1 MKKFL
6 FLLLFS
12 LSAVAT
18 YSQGPD
24 CANAE
29 PFCTGLGNYTFPAS
43 VNVPDMGSVGCL
55 GTTPNPAWYYMQIA
69 SSGNLDIHMSSGGDV
84 DFICWGPFASLAAAC
99 ATSLMTNPGIDC
111 SYSTAAQEDCNIV
124 GAVAGQ
130 VYVMLI
136 TNYANISTNISFN
149 QTGGTGSTNC
159 GIIAPPITGDTVCA
173 GQTIQFTVNN
183 PTAGATYSWSG
194 PNNWTSSTQNP
205 TIPNATTSMSGTYSM
220 VIHIGTQTSP
230 PVSCD
235 VIVNPNP
242 TITVTP
248 AAPATCAGVAVNL
261 TGNSN
266 GPSTTYAWSNG
277 SSTNPTAVNPPS
289 NTTYTVTGTDANGCT
304 GTASVLVT
312 INPNLVVGVTPSAPT
327 ICIGGFVDLTA
338 SGGTSYTWS
347 PITDLSCTNCA
358 TTSASPAVT
367 TTYTVNGTDA
377 NGCTGSTTVTVI
389 TSNGPNI
396 QITQSEEI
404 ICRGDTCK
412 LTVNGASN
420 VVWSPLNGLSSG
432 TGNVVIASPMTTVTY
447 TVSGDNNGCFGT
459 GEVTVTV
466 TPTPEINF
474 SASVTEGC
482 EQLRVQF
489 TDNTHPAINQW
500 AWNFHDGTSANLS
513 NYMQNPVHLFEE
525 PGVYDVTLTGIS
537 PEGCVGSLTIPQMIV
552 IHKNPIADFIY
563 NPMVADELDQFIWF
577 DDESANAVS
586 WSWDF
591 GETYYLGNNSN
602 LPNPT
607 HEYDGVGTYI
617 VTLAIASEFGCV
629 DTIRKPVV
637 IEPLITFYVA
647 NSFTPNGDGR
657 NDIFITQGVGID
669 EPSFEMRIYDR
680 WGDQVFFTPDINLG
694 WDGRITGQDKI
705 CPFGVYV
712 YYITYLDVK
721 GNIHKHKGTIDL
733 YR

>member
-1 MKKFL
+1 
-6 FLLLFS
+6 
-12 LSAVAT
+12 
-18 YSQGPD
+18 
-24 CANAE
+24 
-29 PFCTGLGNYTFPAS
+29 
-43 VNVPDMGSVGCL
+43 
-55 GTTPNPAWYYMQIA
+55 
-69 SSGNLDIHMSSGGDV
+69 
-84 DFICWGPFASLAAAC
+84 
-99 ATSLMTNPGIDC
+99 
-111 SYSTAAQEDCNIV
+111 
-124 GAVAGQ
+124 
-130 VYVMLI
+130 
-136 TNYANISTNISFN
+136 
-149 QTGGTGSTNC
+149 
-159 GIIAPPITGDTVCA
+159 
-173 GQTIQFTVNN
+173 
-183 PTAGATYSWSG
+183 
-194 PNNWTSSTQNP
+194 
-205 TIPNATTSMSGTYSM
+205 M

-230 PVSCD
+230 PVTCD

-266 GPSTTYAWSNG
+266 GPSTTYVWSNG
-277 SSTNPTAVNPPS
+277 SSTNPTAVNPPA

-338 SGGTSYTWS
+338 SGGVSYTWS
-347 PITDLSCTNCA
+347 PITDLSCTSCS
-358 TTSASPAVT
+358 TTSASPAAT
-367 TTYTVNGTDA
+367 TTYTVSGTDA

-389 TSNGPNI
+389 TSTGPNI
-396 QITQSEEI
+396 QITQSDDV

-420 VVWSPLNGLSSG
+420 VVWSPLNGLSTG

-474 SASVTEGC
+474 SASITEGC
-482 EQLRVQF
+482 EQLRVLF
-489 TDNTHPAINQW
+489 TDNTHPPINQW

-513 NYMQNPVHLFEE
+513 NYMQNPVHLFED
-525 PGVYDVTLTGIS
+525 PGVYDVTLTGVS
-537 PEGCVGSLTIPQMIV
+537 PVGCVGSLTIPQMIV
-552 IHKNPIADFIY
+552 IHKNPVADFIY
-563 NPMVADELDQFIWF
+563 NPMVTDELNQFIWF
-577 DDESANAVS
+577 ADQSANAVS

-602 LPNPT
+602 IPNPT

-617 VTLAIASEFGCV
+617 VTLAIANEFGCV

-657 NDIFITQGVGID
+657 NDVFITQGVGID
-669 EPSFEMRIYDR
+669 EPTFEMRIYDR
-680 WGDQVFFTPDINLG
+680 WGQQVFFTPDINQG
-694 WDGRITGQDKI
+694 WDGRISGQDKI